1 MKEIKTQEELKA
13 IVDSTDVVVLKVGAP
28 WCGPCRTLESI
39 ISEIEAENIDS
50 AEFVE
55 VNVDEADEEFVDNL
69 RVRNVP
75 VLIFYK
81 NGEAVDRTVGLLSK
95 NDLLDKIKNLK

>member
-1 MKEIKTQEELKA
+1 MKEIKTEEELKA
-13 IVDSTDVVVLKVGAP
+13 IIDSNDVVVLKVGAP
-28 WCGPCRTLESI
+28 WCGPCRALEFI

-55 VNVDEADEEFVDNL
+55 VNVDEADEEFVENL

-75 VLIFYK
+75 ILIFYK
-81 NGEAVDRTVGLLSK
+81 DGEAVDRTVGLLTK
-95 NDLLDKIKNLK
+95 NDLLDKIENLK

>member
-1 MKEIKTQEELKA
+1 MKEIKTEEELKA
-13 IVDSTDVVVLKVGAP
+13 IIDSNDVVVFKVGAP
-28 WCGPCRTLESI
+28 WCGPCRTLEAI